1 MRHLL
6 DTYIEA
12 AATIAASA
20 AGGTPLASNVT
31 LRSVIV
37 WANDAKSV
45 LASFAFL
52 VSPKVGSIQPKR
64 ASNHKC
70 SGRRPRSDD

>member
-1 MRHLL
+1 
-6 DTYIEA
+6 
-12 AATIAASA
+12 
-20 AGGTPLASNVT
+20 
-31 LRSVIV
+31 
-37 WANDAKSV
+37 V